1 MSIRQK
7 IELHLELKMD
17 SLELLAPET
26 MKLLGSTENKIT
38 KDKNGENV
46 PHLES
51 TEILLVHY
59 NIINI
64 DFH

>member
-51 TEILLVHY
+51 TEILLVHC